1 MRKNTKLTLVLLAFL
16 ALVGLF
22 ARLYLTSRPA
32 PVSGIKSVTVEVVH
46 SDKSTKTFHFQTDLE
61 YLGQLLQAE
70 QLVVSEQG
78 AYGLYIT
85 QVDGEV
91 ATFEENNAYWAL
103 FEGDSYA
110 MQGVDST
117 VLEDGAVF
125 SLVYTLG

>member
-1 MRKNTKLTLVLLAFL
+1 MKKNAKLTLVLLAFL

-22 ARLYLTSRPA
+22 TGLYLSSRPDA
-32 PVSGIKSVTVEVVH
+32 VPGIKSVTVEVIH
-46 SDKSTKTFHFQTDLE
+46 SDKSTKTFHFETNLD
-61 YLGQLLQAE
+61 YLGELLQEE

-85 QVDGEV
+85 EADGEV
-91 ATFEENNAYWAL
+91 ATFEKNNAYWAL

-117 VLEDGAVF
+117 VLEDGDVF